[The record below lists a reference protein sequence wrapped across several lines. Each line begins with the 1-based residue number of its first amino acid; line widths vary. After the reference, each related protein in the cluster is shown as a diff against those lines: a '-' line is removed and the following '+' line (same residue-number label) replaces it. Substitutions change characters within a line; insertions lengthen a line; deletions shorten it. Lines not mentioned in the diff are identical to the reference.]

1 MSRQRQTLI
10 KLEREKKKNVGKSES
25 PTIFLS
31 LSKTMETL
39 FIKFNDINGN
49 SYTMNISEILM
60 ITNKDSN
67 IEVITIY
74 EDSIMIDQE
83 TYKSIDNALDNKKLL
98 I

>member
-1 MSRQRQTLI
+1 
-10 KLEREKKKNVGKSES
+10 
-25 PTIFLS
+25 
-31 LSKTMETL
+31 MEIL

-83 TYKSIDNALDNKKLL
+83 TYKSIDDALDNKKLL

>member
-1 MSRQRQTLI
+1 MWASRRAQPFFSYYQ
-10 KLEREKKKNVGKSES
+10 
-25 PTIFLS
+25 
-31 LSKTMETL
+31 KTMEIL

-60 ITNKDSN
+60 IANRDSD

>member
-1 MSRQRQTLI
+1 
-10 KLEREKKKNVGKSES
+10 
-25 PTIFLS
+25 
-31 LSKTMETL
+31 METL

-74 EDSIMIDQE
+74 EDSIIIDQE

>member
-1 MSRQRQTLI
+1 
-10 KLEREKKKNVGKSES
+10 
-25 PTIFLS
+25 
-31 LSKTMETL
+31 MEIL
-39 FIKFNDINGN
+39 FIKFNDIDGN

-60 ITNKDSN
+60 IANRDNN

-74 EDSIMIDQE
+74 EDSILIDQE